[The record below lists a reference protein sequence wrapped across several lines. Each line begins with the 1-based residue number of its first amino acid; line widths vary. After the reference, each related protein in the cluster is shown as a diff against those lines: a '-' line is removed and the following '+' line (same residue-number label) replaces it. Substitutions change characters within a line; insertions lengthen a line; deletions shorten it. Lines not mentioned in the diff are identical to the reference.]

1 STRKVNKFEII
12 RSIVGDGSSRK
23 LVSYKDTLLGETI
36 DKHDSQLLEDE
47 EEFIEMDS
55 KGNEPIPNNDIADEE
70 GVIHIICSKEEWKL
84 IRSRWRNTLIVKMFG
99 KTTGLLAM
107 RKWAPNFRASEVSFD
122 FVAKWMRVPE
132 LLIEYYDPNILTK
145 IGRSLGGLLW
155 IDNFTMS
162 SERVE
167 KTLLI
172 GNEKSNREI
181 FKEKLLKNP
190 KDKEGSSE
198 KERSNDP
205 LEGKRWFK
213 GHVSSKTKRDVEES
227 TGEKSV

>member
-47 EEFIEMDS
+47 EELIEMDS
-55 KGNEPIPNNDIADEE
+55 EGDEPIPNNDIADEE
-70 GVIHIICSKEEWKL
+70 GVIHIILSKEEWKL
-84 IRSRWRNTLIVKMFG
+84 IRSQWRNTLIVKMFG
-99 KTTGLLAM
+99 KTTGYQYLIFKLRQLWKPKGDLEFLAM
-107 RKWAPNFRASEVSFD
+107 QKWAPNFRASEVSFD
-122 FVAKWMRVPE
+122 FVAMWMRVPE

-162 SERVE
+162 SERGKITILCMQVNMN
-167 KTLLI
+167 KPLR
-172 GNEKSNREI
+172 KSFMME
-181 FKEKLLKNP
+181 
-190 KDKEGSSE
+190 
-198 KERSNDP
+198 ERSNTSLTRELMRCVFD
-205 LEGKRWFK
+205 EAW
-213 GHVSSKTKRDVEES
+213 
-227 TGEKSV
+227 